1 MENWLSENCNLTY
14 FTLQGWRYSKRIRLD
29 QHNMPE
35 TKELK
40 DQDTLIEHSFMFKN
54 QFMIIKSV
62 RKKKELLE
70 RKLNGKKAK

>member
-1 MENWLSENCNLTY
+1 
-14 FTLQGWRYSKRIRLD
+14 
-29 QHNMPE
+29 MPV

-40 DQDTLIEHSFMFKN
+40 DRDTLIEHSFMFKN

-70 RKLNGKKAK
+70 RKLNGKKAKQARPYPQLDCGRHEGKQVCVKAGIWWSKAL